1 MDFGRSADEQ
11 AFADEVRAFL
21 RAHPPAT
28 FPADGTDAGYGS
40 GAHSRAFLGALGER
54 GWISLSW
61 PREHGGEARPEA
73 DRRAPRREGG
83 AGGGHVAPRR
93 ARDALPTRA
102 GGSARR
108 RRRAF
113 RPAPRLPP
121 GGRLH
126 HPARIRDAAP
136 EDP

>member
-54 GWISLSW
+54 GFVAGAIVHA
-61 PREHGGEARPEA
+61 PQFEAQ
-73 DRRAPRREGG
+73 
-83 AGGGHVAPRR
+83 
-93 ARDALPTRA
+93 
-102 GGSARR
+102 SARSQ
-108 RRRAF
+108 
-113 RPAPRLPP
+113 L
-121 GGRLH
+121 
-126 HPARIRDAAP
+126 
-136 EDP
+136 